1 MPRKPA
7 TAATPAAASPPLPAP
22 PGSATA
28 APSLSAPNGANKP
41 LKHLWLVDGSGY
53 IFRAYHALP
62 PMNRPDGTPVNAVYG
77 FCNMITKFLLER
89 PEIDHIAVIHDAKE
103 RTFRNDIYPQY
114 KAHRPE
120 LPEALIPQFP
130 LLREAT
136 KVFGLPCIELDG
148 YEADDLIATYA
159 RLAVAAGADVTI
171 VSSDKDLMQLVND
184 RVSMYDPIKLRT
196 LGRDAVVEKF
206 GVGPEKVIDVQALA
220 GDSTD
225 NVPGVPGIGVKTAAQ
240 LITEYGDLDAL
251 LARAGEIKQPKRRE
265 ALQANAE
272 LARISRLLV
281 TLKDDV
287 PIMEQPDSFDKKLPD
302 LGKLMPWLERQGFR
316 SLLAKYRAMPG
327 APAAGEAPPA
337 AATGEASASA
347 PEGRESDLAVA
358 TIADPLASAYA
369 TEGND
374 AVAPAGTEA
383 APAGAPDWR
392 LARKKPFGLADY
404 EMVSSLDALDGF
416 ISAAHAAGVLAVACH
431 TDAQDALDGGLVGI
445 AMALPDG
452 PIADIG
458 ISRRRAVYVPLGH
471 CTPGATGPAQGALD
485 LGGDTLPPEGEG
497 GAKRRKGDVAPES
510 MLAPAAADDQA
521 SPFRPSGTFP
531 LRGKGDLL
539 PGQLPAA
546 DVFARLKPLLEDPGI
561 LKVGHNVKYH
571 QTVLGRC
578 GLGLAPVDD
587 AMLLSFVLE
596 GGLHGHDMAELAEHF
611 LGVATIKVGD
621 VTGSGAK
628 RVTFDRVP
636 MDKARDYAAEDAD
649 VAMQLWLVLKP
660 RLVAGR
666 MVTLYETVER
676 PLIPVLGDMEGAGVK
691 IDATEL
697 RRLSADFERRMIA
710 LELELHKLAGRQ
722 FNVGSPKQ
730 LGEILFDEMKL
741 PGGRRNKSGTW
752 GTDASVLE
760 ELAEQGHELPRKLL
774 EHRQLAKLKG
784 TYTDALVAEINPR
797 TKRVH
802 TSYLMTGA
810 STGRLASTDP
820 NLQNIPVR
828 TEDGRKIRKAFIAEP
843 GHKLLSA
850 DYSQIELRLL
860 AHVAD
865 IPSLKEAFE
874 RGDDIHAITAS
885 EVFGIPAKGM
895 DPLVR
900 RRAKAIN
907 FGIIYGI
914 SPFGLA
920 AQLGIP
926 QGEARTYIDTYFKR
940 YPGIRDYMERTK
952 AFCRKTGYVQTPFGR
967 KVHLAWI
974 NDKNPARRSFH
985 ERAAINAPLQGG
997 AADVIKR
1004 AMIRLPPALH
1014 AAALTTRMLLQVH
1027 DELVFEAPDAEI
1039 ERASTVIQDTM
1050 QRAAQL
1056 SIPLVVEIGAGVTWA
1071 EAH

>member
-7 TAATPAAASPPLPAP
+7 AAAKPAATPAPAP
-22 PGSATA
+22 RARAKSEVASSPAVAAVGSE
-28 APSLSAPNGANKP
+28 NKP
-41 LKHLWLVDGSGY
+41 LKHLWLIDGSGY

-77 FCNMITKFLLER
+77 FCTMITKFLLER
-89 PEIDHIAVIHDAKE
+89 PEIDHIAVIHDHSE
-103 RTFRNDIYPQY
+103 RTFRNEIYPQY

-120 LPEALIPQFP
+120 LPEALVPQFP
-130 LLREAT
+130 LLREANRI
-136 KVFGLPCIELDG
+136 FGLPCIEMPG

-159 RLAVAAGADVTI
+159 RVAVAAGAEVTI
-171 VSSDKDLMQLVND
+171 VSSDKDLMQLVGD
-184 RVSMYDPIKLRT
+184 KVSMYDPIKLRT

-225 NVPGVPGIGVKTAAQ
+225 NVPGVPGIGIKTAAQ
-240 LITEYGDLDAL
+240 LITEYGDLETL
-251 LARAGEIKQPKRRE
+251 LQRAGEIKQPKRRE

-272 LARISRLLV
+272 LARISRRLV
-281 TLKDDV
+281 TLSDTV
-287 PIMEQPDSFDKKLPD
+287 PITEQPDTFDKKLPD
-302 LGKLMPWLERQGFR
+302 LGKLVPWLEKQGFR
-316 SLLAKYRAMPG
+316 SLLAKYGAMKG
-327 APAAGEAPPA
+327 APAVGAPSTATAANGGSEPDGAALEEGLAPA
-337 AATGEASASA
+337 F
-347 PEGRESDLAVA
+347 
-358 TIADPLASAYA
+358 A
-369 TEGND
+369 TEGN
-374 AVAPAGTEA
+374 EA
-383 APAGAPDWR
+383 ANANVGEAQTAAGGLDWR
-392 LARKKPFGLADY
+392 LPRKKPFTSADY
-404 EMVSSLDALDGF
+404 ELVTSLEALDDF
-416 ISAAHAAGVLAVACH
+416 ITAAHAVGVLAIACR
-431 TDAQDALDGGLVGI
+431 TDSPSPLDGNLVGI

-452 PIADIG
+452 PVADIG
-458 ISRRRAVYVPLGH
+458 ASRRRAAYVPLAH
-471 CTPGATGPAQGALD
+471 RPPGPAGSAQGALD
-485 LGGDTLPPEGEG
+485 LGGGSAAPVEG
-497 GAKRRKGDVAPES
+497 APV
-510 MLAPAAADDQA
+510 
-521 SPFRPSGTFP
+521 
-531 LRGKGDLL
+531 DLL
-539 PGQLPAA
+539 PGQLPRAE
-546 DVFARLKPLLEDPGI
+546 VIARLKPLLEDPGV
-561 LKVGHNVKYH
+561 LKVGQNIKPHW
-571 QTVLGRC
+571 TVLGRH
-578 GLGLAPVDD
+578 GIALAPVDD

-596 GGLHGHDMAELAEHF
+596 GGLHGHGSSEIAERF
-611 LGVATIKVGD
+611 LGVQTMKLSEV
-621 VTGSGAK
+621 VGSGAK
-628 RVTFDRVP
+628 QVTFDRVA
-636 MDKARDYAAEDAD
+636 MEKARDWAAEDVD
-649 VAMQLWLVLKP
+649 VTMQLWLALKP
-660 RLVAGR
+660 RIAAER
-666 MVTLYETVER
+666 MASLYETIER
-676 PLIPVLGDMEGAGVK
+676 PLIPVLATMESAGVK
-691 IDATEL
+691 VDATEL
-697 RRLSADFERRMIA
+697 RRLSGDFERRMVA
-710 LELELHKLAGRQ
+710 LEADLHKLAGRE

-741 PGGRRNKSGTW
+741 PGGKRNKSGTW
-752 GTDASVLE
+752 STDASVLE
-760 ELAEQGHELPRKLL
+760 ELAEQGHELPGKLL

-797 TKRVH
+797 TRRVH
-802 TSYLMTGA
+802 TSYMMTGA
-810 STGRLASTDP
+810 ATGRLASTDP

-828 TEDGRKIRKAFIAEP
+828 TEDGRKIRKAFIAEA

-865 IPSLKEAFE
+865 IASLKEAFE

-974 NDKNPARRSFH
+974 NDKNPAHRSFH

-997 AADVIKR
+997 AADIIKR
-1004 AMIRLPPALH
+1004 AMIRLPGALR
-1014 AAALTTRMLLQVH
+1014 AASLKTRMLLQVH
-1027 DELVFEAPDAEI
+1027 DELVFEAPEAEI
-1039 ERASTVIQDTM
+1039 KRASTVIQDTM
-1050 QRAAQL
+1050 QHAARL
-1056 SIPLVVEIGAGVTWA
+1056 SVPLVVEVGVGVTWA